1 MKIVKLKRTS
11 HPEFNHKLIAI
22 AREQRGIGQSELAI
36 KVGIDQGN
44 ISRIERGI
52 QNPTPETMEKIAE
65 VLNYSIS
72 FFRQESRVLEF
83 ENSYYRRK
91 LKIPKKDLLKAEASI
106 NVSKVNLDALL
117 QLVELPLSNYL
128 QFDLSKDSITP
139 AQCAMKLRKHWQI
152 SNGYVPNLTQLL
164 EKNGIVVIN
173 IDFGNIEI
181 DGHAVVTE
189 NNIPIIFINK
199 NISADRYRLTL
210 AHELGHLVLHLG
222 KDIPKERDVEEE
234 AFLFAGEFMM
244 PEREIKS
251 ELMEVTIERLMQ
263 HKQYWKISMG
273 ALLKRARVLEMISEN
288 QYKYLWQQMTHLG
301 YKRVEPAKLD
311 FPKEQ
316 PSILRQLID
325 AHLDELDYKESD
337 LAEFLGLRFS
347 EFEDQF
353 LSDRLRIRR
362 NNKK

>member
-1 MKIVKLKRTS
+1 MKIIKLKTS
-11 HPEFNHKLIAI
+11 VQPEFNHKLIAI
-22 AREQRGIGQSELAI
+22 AREQRGIGQSELAE

-52 QNPTPETMEKIAE
+52 QNPTPETMEKIADA
-65 VLNYSIS
+65 LNYSVS
-72 FFRQESRVLEF
+72 FFRQESPVLEF

-91 LKIPKKDLLKAEASI
+91 LKIPKKDLLKAEANI
-106 NVSKVNLDALL
+106 NISKINLDALL
-117 QLVELPLSNYL
+117 QMVELPPPNYL
-128 QFDLSKDSITP
+128 QFDLSKTSITP
-139 AQCAMKLRKHWQI
+139 GQCAIELRKHWQL
-152 SNGYVPNLTQLL
+152 SNGYIPNLTQLL
-164 EKNGIVVIN
+164 EKNGIVVVN
-173 IDFGNIEI
+173 IDFEEVEI

-189 NNIPIIFINK
+189 NNIPIIFINN

-210 AHELGHLVLHLG
+210 AHELGHLVLHIG

-251 ELMEVTIERLMQ
+251 ELMEVTIERLML
-263 HKQYWKISMG
+263 HKRYWKISMA

-301 YKRVEPAKLD
+301 YKRVEPAELD

-316 PSILRQLID
+316 PSIIRQLID

-347 EFEDQF
+347 EFEQRF
-353 LSDRLRIRR
+353 LSERLRIRR
-362 NNKK
+362 NRK